1 MTTITIPINLIS
13 NLFLYWCGFCFI
25 SFIILLIC
33 SILELN
39 PYETQ
44 LMYYVNKFE
53 CNESLKLVVFGIIYL
68 LSVCVFA
75 SYILIKTIEFIIS
88 LNINI
93 VFT

>member
-53 CNESLKLVVFGIIYL
+53 CNESLKLTMFIITYLCSICLFAGYL
-68 LSVCVFA
+68 LLK
-75 SYILIKTIEFIIS
+75 IIEFIIS
-88 LNINI
+88 LNIYI
-93 VFT
+93 EFV